1 VDGDEGHYRCTSSRL
16 FHGPRPDPQ
25 QLMGKREN
33 GSKFHPTKFW
43 FFCEWFYTA
52 ISNYHAM
59 FSAKLG
65 I

>member
-1 VDGDEGHYRCTSSRL
+1 
-16 FHGPRPDPQ
+16 
-25 QLMGKREN
+25 MGKRET
-33 GSKFHPTKFW
+33 GSKFHTTKFW
-43 FFCEWFYTA
+43 LFCEWFYTA

>member
-1 VDGDEGHYRCTSSRL
+1 MCAYNEFWDVEFEYCA
-16 FHGPRPDPQ
+16 GPRPDPR
-25 QLMGKREN
+25 QLMGKRET